1 MPFWQHEIGK
11 LVRAWNGRCS
21 NELARALARAGRNVF
36 RSVRPT
42 DLLFYNCA
50 DMANDARL
58 NTPKA
63 CGAICKVPPHIYT
76 TPENPRSKVVS
87 GVRWPTKILDFPA
100 YVLSI
105 AFN

>member
-1 MPFWQHEIGK
+1 MCGFKKARRMPFWQHQIGK
-11 LVRAWNGRCS
+11 LVRARGTGVARTSWPGRLPGPVKMS
-21 NELARALARAGRNVF
+21 F

-50 DMANDARL
+50 DMANDARP

-63 CGAICKVPPHIYT
+63 RGAICKVPPHIYT

-87 GVRWPTKILDFPA
+87 GVR
-100 YVLSI
+100 
-105 AFN
+105 